1 MPESVTMTA
10 DTFRPLPGPR
20 FSGLPWIVIAAGLAA
35 MYIPSF
41 IDLFHGV
48 WGTER
53 NAHGPIVLAV
63 ACCYMFVRVRQ
74 LLEEGL
80 IERKP
85 APVPGVFFLLLGL
98 LCFVLG
104 RSQTVLFMEAG
115 SLIPIL
121 MGIVLLQ
128 FGIRT
133 CGRLWFAFFFML
145 FMVPLPASVVDLLT
159 QPLKIGVSYASE
171 QVLRLLGY
179 PIARSGV
186 ILYIGPYQL
195 LVADACAGLNS
206 LFTLEALG
214 LLYMNLVRH
223 QSLLRNV
230 VLAVLIVPISFTANT
245 VRVMVLALIT
255 YYMGDA
261 AGQGFLHGFAGML
274 LFLVALG
281 LIIAL
286 DGLLRWIAVRWANL
300 RGEAVP
306 VAVQRVRVAGESNN
320 RDKFAMNIRLA
331 IPVAL
336 VMALSVAAAGMLV
349 PHMAQP
355 LKKQNFSAI
364 VPSQFGQWR
373 EVPSPFLQVTVGL
386 DDGTGR
392 NADQPYDDVLGRTYV
407 NSRGEMVMLALA
419 YAAEQSQDVKIHLPE
434 VCYVAQGFTLAD
446 GQPVSMQ
453 TRPDGP
459 QIAGSR
465 FIASNKGRQEAVS
478 YWVRIGDG
486 FPQGGL
492 AARWKIFKD
501 GMSGRV
507 SDGILVR
514 ASSLLQDQDSQAHA
528 FALQEQFLKEL
539 DGAMHLT
546 HPGLLTPH

>member
-1 MPESVTMTA
+1 MTAETIRPTMPE
-10 DTFRPLPGPR
+10 RR
-20 FSGLPWIVIAAGLAA
+20 FSGLPWLVVAAGLAA

-53 NAHGPIVLAV
+53 NAHGPIVLVV

-74 LLEEGL
+74 LREDGL

-85 APVPGVFFLLLGL
+85 SPILGSLFLLMGL

-121 MGIVLLQ
+121 VGIVLLQ
-128 FGIRT
+128 FGRRT
-133 CGRLWFAFFFML
+133 CRRLWFAFFFML

-171 QVLRLLGY
+171 LILRHLGY

-223 QSLLRNV
+223 QSLFRNLI
-230 VLAVLIVPISFTANT
+230 LAVLIVPISFTANT
-245 VRVMVLALIT
+245 VRVMALALIT
-255 YYMGDA
+255 FYLGDA

-274 LFLVALG
+274 LFMVALA

-286 DGLLRWIAVRWANL
+286 DGLLRWMAVRYAKW
-300 RGEAVP
+300 RGVAVP
-306 VAVQRVRVAGESNN
+306 EALPRQ
-320 RDKFAMNIRLA
+320 RLA
-331 IPVAL
+331 SSSVQDGTNFSMKLPLAAFIAL
-336 VMALSVAAAGMLV
+336 LMVVSVGLVQLLV
-349 PHMAQP
+349 PHEVNVV
-355 LKKQNFSAI
+355 KSGKFSEI
-364 VPSQFGQWR
+364 IPTRFGDWH
-373 EVPSPFLQVTVGL
+373 EVPSPFLQVNVNVE
-386 DDGTGR
+386 DGTDR
-392 NADQPYDDVLGRTYV
+392 SSDQPYDDVLGRTYV
-407 NSRGEMVMLALA
+407 NSQGQMVMLALA
-419 YAAEQSQDVKIHLPE
+419 YASEQTQDVKIHLPE
-434 VCYVAQGFTLAD
+434 VCYVAQGFNLKDQKRIELQMPEVKYA
-446 GQPVSMQ
+446 VN
-453 TRPDGP
+453 
-459 QIAGSR
+459 GSQ
-465 FIASNKGRQEAVS
+465 FVASHQSRREAVT

-486 FPQGGL
+486 FPSGGL
-492 AARWKIFKD
+492 AARLKIFED
-501 GMSGRV
+501 GMAGRV

-514 ASSLLQDQDSQAHA
+514 ASSLLRENEKQSDA
-528 FALQEQFLKEL
+528 FSLQHRFLEDLQTAVRVKS
-539 DGAMHLT
+539 
-546 HPGLLTPH
+546 PGLLVPA

>member
-1 MPESVTMTA
+1 
-10 DTFRPLPGPR
+10 
-20 FSGLPWIVIAAGLAA
+20 

-74 LLEEGL
+74 LRDDGL

-85 APVPGVFFLLLGL
+85 APLMGSVFLLLGL

-121 MGIVLLQ
+121 MGIVLVQ
-128 FGIRT
+128 FGKRT
-133 CGRLWFAFFFML
+133 CRRLWFAFFFML

-159 QPLKIGVSYASE
+159 QPLKIGVSYVSE
-171 QVLRLLGY
+171 VILRHLGY

-223 QSLLRNV
+223 QSVFRNLL
-230 VLAVLIVPISFTANT
+230 LAVLIVPISFTANT

-255 YYMGDA
+255 FYMGDA

-274 LFLVALG
+274 LFMVALA

-286 DGLLRWIAVRWANL
+286 DGILRWIAVRYAKW
-300 RGEAVP
+300 RGVAAP
-306 VAVQRVRVAGESNN
+306 AAVQRQRAAVASSDDNA
-320 RDKFAMNIRLA
+320 KFSMRL
-331 IPVAL
+331 PVAAL
-336 VMALSVAAAGMLV
+336 LALMMVLSVGVVQLLI
-349 PHMAQP
+349 PHEVNVV
-355 LKKQNFSAI
+355 KKGKFNDI
-364 VPSQFGQWR
+364 IPTRFGDWH
-373 EVPSPFLQVTVGL
+373 EVPSPFLQVNVNVEDRT
-386 DDGTGR
+386 DR
-392 NADQPYDDVLGRTYV
+392 SSDQPYDDVLGRTYV
-407 NSRGEMVMLALA
+407 NGRGQMVMLALA
-419 YAAEQSQDVKIHLPE
+419 YASEQTQDVKIHLPE
-434 VCYVAQGFTLAD
+434 VCYVAQGFNLKD
-446 GQPVSMQ
+446 QKRVGLQMQ
-453 TRPDGP
+453 
-459 QIAGSR
+459 
-465 FIASNKGRQEAVS
+465 ASGKTVNGAQFVATHQNRLEAVT

-486 FPQGGL
+486 FPNGGM
-492 AARWKIFKD
+492 AARLKIFED
-501 GMSGRV
+501 GMAGRV

-514 ASSLLQDQDSQAHA
+514 ASSLLQENDKQAEA
-528 FALQEQFLKEL
+528 FDLQHRFLEDL
-539 DGAMHLT
+539 QTAVRANS
-546 HPGLLTPH
+546 PGLLVPV

>member
-1 MPESVTMTA
+1 MTA
-10 DTFRPLPGPR
+10 ETIRPTMPRQR
-20 FSGLPWIVIAAGLAA
+20 FSGLPWLIVVAGLAA

-74 LLEEGL
+74 LREDGL
-80 IERKP
+80 IERRP
-85 APVPGVFFLLLGL
+85 APVLGSLFVLLGL
-98 LCFVLG
+98 LCFILG

-121 MGIVLLQ
+121 VGIVLLQ
-128 FGIRT
+128 FGLRT

-159 QPLKIGVSYASE
+159 QPLKIGVSYVSE
-171 QVLRLLGY
+171 LILREFGY

-186 ILYIGPYQL
+186 ILFIGPYQL

-223 QSLLRNV
+223 QSLLRNFL
-230 VLAVLIVPISFTANT
+230 LAVLIVPISFTANT

-255 YYMGDA
+255 FYMGDS

-286 DGLLRWIAVRWANL
+286 DGLLRWVAVSHAKWRGTAVPEALQRQRQTVKPDDSGKFLMNL
-300 RGEAVP
+300 RVAAMLAVFM
-306 VAVQRVRVAGESNN
+306 VASVGAVQ
-320 RDKFAMNIRLA
+320 L
-331 IPVAL
+331 
-336 VMALSVAAAGMLV
+336 LV
-349 PHMAQP
+349 PREVNVV
-355 LKKQNFSAI
+355 KNGKFDDI
-364 VPSQFGQWR
+364 VPKRFGDWH
-373 EVPSPFLQVTVGL
+373 EVPSPFLQVNVGIE
-386 DDGTGR
+386 DGTDR
-392 NADQPYDDVLGRTYV
+392 SSDQPYDDVLGRTYI
-407 NSRGEMVMLALA
+407 NSQGQMVMLALA
-419 YAAEQSQDVKIHLPE
+419 YASEQTQDVKIHLPE
-434 VCYVAQGFTLAD
+434 VCYVAQGFSLKDRNRVALPMAAG
-446 GQPVSMQ
+446 GQDVM
-453 TRPDGP
+453 
-459 QIAGSR
+459 
-465 FIASNKGRQEAVS
+465 ASHFVAVHQKRIEAVT

-486 FPQGGL
+486 FPDGGL
-492 AARWKIFKD
+492 AARLKIFKD
-501 GMSGRV
+501 GMGGRV

-514 ASSLLQDQDSQAHA
+514 ASSLLQENDRQTDA
-528 FALQEQFLKEL
+528 FALQHRFLEDL
-539 DGAMHLT
+539 QSAMRAGN
-546 HPGLLTPH
+546 PGLLVPA

>member
-1 MPESVTMTA
+1 MTA
-10 DTFRPLPGPR
+10 QTLRPMRQQP
-20 FSGLPWIVIAAGLAA
+20 FSGLPWLVVAAGLAA
-35 MYIPSF
+35 MYVPSF

-63 ACCYMFVRVRQ
+63 ACCYLFVRVRQ
-74 LLEEGL
+74 LHQDGL
-80 IERKP
+80 IERRP
-85 APVPGVFFLLLGL
+85 APIAGMVFLLLGL

-121 MGIVLLQ
+121 IGIVLLQ

-133 CGRLWFAFFFML
+133 CRRLWFAFFFML

-171 QVLRLLGY
+171 LILRQFGY

-223 QSLLRNV
+223 QSLFRNL

-255 YYMGDA
+255 YYLGDA

-274 LFLVALG
+274 LFFVALG

-286 DGLLRWIAVRWANL
+286 DSLLRWIAVRHAAW
-300 RGEAVP
+300 RGLPAPEAVP
-306 VAVQRVRVAGESNN
+306 RQR
-320 RDKFAMNIRLA
+320 
-331 IPVAL
+331 
-336 VMALSVAAAGMLV
+336 AAAAAQDTTQFSMNLRLSIAVVIAMVVSVGLV
-349 PHMAQP
+349 QLLAPREVNVV
-355 LKKQNFSAI
+355 KKGNFATVI
-364 VPSQFGQWR
+364 PSQFGQWK
-373 EVPSPFLQVTVGL
+373 EVPSPFLQVNVGL
-386 DDGTGR
+386 EDGTDR
-392 NADQPYDDVLGRTYV
+392 STDQPYDDVLGRTYV
-407 NSRGEMVMLALA
+407 NSQGQMVMLALA
-419 YAAEQSQDVKIHLPE
+419 YAKEQTQDVKIHLPE
-434 VCYVAQGFTLAD
+434 VCYVAQGFVLSGKERVAIPVRA
-446 GQPVSMQ
+446 GSQPVM
-453 TRPDGP
+453 
-459 QIAGSR
+459 GSR
-465 FIASNKGRQEAVS
+465 FVASRQNRVEAVT

-486 FPQGGL
+486 FPNGGL
-492 AARWKIFKD
+492 AARLKIFED
-501 GMSGRV
+501 GMAGRI

-514 ASSLLQDQDSQAHA
+514 ASTLVQEGASQADE
-528 FALQEQFLKEL
+528 FALQQRFLEDL
-539 DGAMHLT
+539 QSAVGAAN
-546 HPGLLTPH
+546 PGLLVPA

>member
-1 MPESVTMTA
+1 MTA
-10 DTFRPLPGPR
+10 DTVRPMSEPR
-20 FSGLPWIVIAAGLAA
+20 FSGLPWLVIAAGLAA

-63 ACCYMFVRVRQ
+63 ACCYLFVRVRQ
-74 LLEEGL
+74 LLQEGL
-80 IERKP
+80 IERRP
-85 APVPGVFFLLLGL
+85 APVPGVLFLLLGL
-98 LCFVLG
+98 LSFVLG
-104 RSQTVLFMEAG
+104 RSQTVLFLEAG

-128 FGIRT
+128 FGVRT
-133 CGRLWFAFFFML
+133 CRRLWFAFFFML

-159 QPLKIGVSYASE
+159 QPLKIGVSYVSE

-230 VLAVLIVPISFTANT
+230 LLAILIVPISFTANT

-255 YYMGDA
+255 FYLGDA

-274 LFLVALG
+274 LFMVALG

-286 DGLLRWIAVRWANL
+286 DGLLRWIAVRHASW
-300 RGEAVP
+300 RGRIAP
-306 VAVQRVRVAGESNN
+306 VAVQRQRVVTADRAS
-320 RDKFAMNIRLA
+320 DKFVMNIRLA
-331 IPVAL
+331 VPMAII
-336 VMALSVAAAGMLV
+336 MALSVAAAGLLV
-349 PHMAQP
+349 PHDVQIVKNAK
-355 LKKQNFSAI
+355 LSTI
-364 VPSQFGQWR
+364 VPMRFGDWR
-373 EVPSPFLQVTVGL
+373 EMPSPFLQVDVGL

-392 NADQPYDDVLGRTYV
+392 NPDQPYDDVLGRTYV
-407 NSRGEMVMLALA
+407 NSHGQMVMLALA
-419 YAAEQSQDVKIHLPE
+419 YANEQTQDVKIHLPE
-434 VCYVAQGFTLAD
+434 VCYVAQGFKLKD
-446 GQPVSMQ
+446 EQRMQ
-453 TRPDGP
+453 MPLRGEASPIT
-459 QIAGSR
+459 GSR
-465 FIASNKGRQEAVS
+465 FVATQKNRIEAVS

-486 FPQGGL
+486 FPNGGL

-501 GMSGRV
+501 GMAGRV

-514 ASSLLQDQDSQAHA
+514 ASSLMPEMGGEAEA
-528 FALQEQFLKEL
+528 FALQQKFLQDL
-539 DGAMHLT
+539 DAAMRNG
-546 HPGLLTPH
+546 HPGLLVPA

>member
-1 MPESVTMTA
+1 MTA
-10 DTFRPLPGPR
+10 DTVRPMSEPR
-20 FSGLPWIVIAAGLAA
+20 FSGLPWLVIAAGLAA

-63 ACCYMFVRVRQ
+63 ACCYLFVRVRQ
-74 LLEEGL
+74 LLQEGL
-80 IERKP
+80 IERRP
-85 APVPGVFFLLLGL
+85 APVPGVLFLLLGL
-98 LCFVLG
+98 LSFVLG
-104 RSQTVLFMEAG
+104 RSQTVLFLEAG

-128 FGIRT
+128 FGVRT
-133 CGRLWFAFFFML
+133 CRRLWFAFFFML

-159 QPLKIGVSYASE
+159 QPLKIGVSYVSE

-230 VLAVLIVPISFTANT
+230 LLAILIVPISFTANT

-255 YYMGDA
+255 FYLGDA

-274 LFLVALG
+274 LFMVALG

-286 DGLLRWIAVRWANL
+286 DGLLRWIAVRHASW
-300 RGEAVP
+300 RGRIAP
-306 VAVQRVRVAGESNN
+306 VAVQRQRVVTADRAS
-320 RDKFAMNIRLA
+320 DKFVMNIRLA
-331 IPVAL
+331 VPMAII
-336 VMALSVAAAGMLV
+336 MALSVAAAGLLV
-349 PHMAQP
+349 PHDVQIVKNAK
-355 LKKQNFSAI
+355 LSTI
-364 VPSQFGQWR
+364 VPMQFGDWR
-373 EVPSPFLQVTVGL
+373 EMPSPFLQVDVGL

-392 NADQPYDDVLGRTYV
+392 NPDQPYDDVLGRTYV
-407 NSRGEMVMLALA
+407 NSHGQMVMLALA
-419 YAAEQSQDVKIHLPE
+419 YANEQTQDVKIHLPE
-434 VCYVAQGFTLAD
+434 VCYVAQGFKLKD
-446 GQPVSMQ
+446 EQRMQ
-453 TRPDGP
+453 MPLRGEASPIT
-459 QIAGSR
+459 GSR
-465 FIASNKGRQEAVS
+465 FVATQKNRIEAVS

-486 FPQGGL
+486 FPNGGL

-501 GMSGRV
+501 GMAGRV

-514 ASSLLQDQDSQAHA
+514 ASSLMPEMGGEAEA
-528 FALQEQFLKEL
+528 FALQQKFLQDL
-539 DGAMHLT
+539 DAAMRNG
-546 HPGLLTPH
+546 HPGLLVPA

>member
-1 MPESVTMTA
+1 MTAETLRPTMPEQ
-10 DTFRPLPGPR
+10 R
-20 FSGLPWIVIAAGLAA
+20 FSGLPWLLLVAGLAA

-41 IDLFHGV
+41 VDLFHGV

-74 LLEEGL
+74 LREEGL

-85 APVPGVFFLLLGL
+85 APVLGGLFLLLGL
-98 LCFVLG
+98 ACFVLG

-121 MGIVLLQ
+121 IGIVLLQ
-128 FGIRT
+128 FGLRT
-133 CGRLWFAFFFML
+133 CRRLWFAFFFMM

-159 QPLKIGVSYASE
+159 QPLKIGVSFASE
-171 QVLRLLGY
+171 LILREFGY

-223 QSLLRNV
+223 QSLFRNL

-255 YYMGDA
+255 FYMGDA

-281 LIIAL
+281 LIMAL
-286 DGLLRWIAVRWANL
+286 DGALRWIAVRYALW
-300 RGEAVP
+300 RGVAVP
-306 VAVQRVRVAGESNN
+306 EALQRQRAGGPRPDDKAKFTMNPGLATVVALLMVASVGAVQLLIPHEVNVVKKG
-320 RDKFAMNIRLA
+320 KFNDI
-331 IPVAL
+331 IP
-336 VMALSVAAAGMLV
+336 SR
-349 PHMAQP
+349 
-355 LKKQNFSAI
+355 
-364 VPSQFGQWR
+364 FGDWH
-373 EVPSPFLQVTVGL
+373 EVPSPFLQVTVNVE
-386 DDGTGR
+386 DGTDR
-392 NADQPYDDVLGRTYV
+392 SSDQPYDDVLARTYV
-407 NSRGEMVMLALA
+407 NGEGQMVMLALA
-419 YAAEQSQDVKIHLPE
+419 YASEQTQDVKIHLPE
-434 VCYVAQGFTLAD
+434 VCYVAQGFSLKGQKRLALEMP
-446 GQPVSMQ
+446 GAKKGVM
-453 TRPDGP
+453 
-459 QIAGSR
+459 GSQ
-465 FIASNKGRQEAVS
+465 FIAAHQNRVEAVT

-486 FPQGGL
+486 FPNGGL
-492 AARWKIFKD
+492 AARLKIFED
-501 GMSGRV
+501 GMAGRV

-514 ASSLLQDQDSQAHA
+514 ASTLLEENGSQSEAFSLQHRFLEDLQTAVRASS
-528 FALQEQFLKEL
+528 
-539 DGAMHLT
+539 
-546 HPGLLTPH
+546 PGLLVPV

>member
-1 MPESVTMTA
+1 MTA
-10 DTFRPLPGPR
+10 DSIRPAMPQRR
-20 FSGLPWIVIAAGLAA
+20 FSGLPWLVVAAGLAA

-74 LLEEGL
+74 LRDDGL

-85 APVPGVFFLLLGL
+85 APLMGSVFLLLGL

-121 MGIVLLQ
+121 MGIVLVQ
-128 FGIRT
+128 FGKRT
-133 CGRLWFAFFFML
+133 CRRLWFAFFFML

-159 QPLKIGVSYASE
+159 QPLKIGVSYVSE
-171 QVLRLLGY
+171 VILRHLGY

-223 QSLLRNV
+223 QSVFRNLL
-230 VLAVLIVPISFTANT
+230 LAVLIVPISFTANT

-255 YYMGDA
+255 FYMGDA

-274 LFLVALG
+274 LFMVALA

-286 DGLLRWIAVRWANL
+286 DGILRWIAVRYAKW
-300 RGEAVP
+300 RGVAAP
-306 VAVQRVRVAGESNN
+306 AAVQRQRAAVASSDDNA
-320 RDKFAMNIRLA
+320 KFSMRL
-331 IPVAL
+331 PVAAL
-336 VMALSVAAAGMLV
+336 LALMMVLSVGVVQLLI
-349 PHMAQP
+349 PHEVNVV
-355 LKKQNFSAI
+355 KKGKFNDI
-364 VPSQFGQWR
+364 IPTRFGDWH
-373 EVPSPFLQVTVGL
+373 EVPSPFLQVNVNVE
-386 DDGTGR
+386 DGTDR
-392 NADQPYDDVLGRTYV
+392 SSDQPYDDVLGRTYV
-407 NSRGEMVMLALA
+407 NGRGQMVMLALA
-419 YAAEQSQDVKIHLPE
+419 YASEQTQDVKIHLPE
-434 VCYVAQGFTLAD
+434 VCYVAQGFNLKD
-446 GQPVSMQ
+446 QKRVGLQMQ
-453 TRPDGP
+453 
-459 QIAGSR
+459 
-465 FIASNKGRQEAVS
+465 ASGKTVNGAQFVATHQNRLEAVT

-486 FPQGGL
+486 FPNGGM
-492 AARWKIFKD
+492 AARLKIFED
-501 GMSGRV
+501 GMAGRV

-514 ASSLLQDQDSQAHA
+514 ASSLLQENDKQAEA
-528 FALQEQFLKEL
+528 FDLQHRFLEDL
-539 DGAMHLT
+539 QTAVRANS
-546 HPGLLTPH
+546 PGLLVPV